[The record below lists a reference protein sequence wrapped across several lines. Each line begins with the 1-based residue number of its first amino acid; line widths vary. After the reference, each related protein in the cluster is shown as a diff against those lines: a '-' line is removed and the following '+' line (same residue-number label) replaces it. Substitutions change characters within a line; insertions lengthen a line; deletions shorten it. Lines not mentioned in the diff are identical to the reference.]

1 MPVVDWAGLGL
12 NRSRLRRIPFPES
25 PREPDMIRTRLALCL
40 LLAAATPAFADGQDI
55 DKVNGSISIDAARQA
70 GDLDTVNGSIRIGA
84 NATTGDASTVNGSI
98 QLADGAH
105 TGALETVNGSI
116 RAGSGMV
123 VDGGVETVNGSIFF
137 DRGSRIAKGVST
149 VNGAIGL
156 VDTDLGGGIDTVNGD
171 ITVGIGSHVKGGIKV
186 EKPNN
191 NFLGIR
197 IGKSRPPRIIIGPNA
212 VVEGPLVFER
222 EVKLYVHSTA
232 KTGPITGATA
242 IRFDTPTAPQD

>member
-1 MPVVDWAGLGL
+1 
-12 NRSRLRRIPFPES
+12 
-25 PREPDMIRTRLALCL
+25 MIRTRLALCL
-40 LLAAATPAFADGQDI
+40 LLAAATPAFASDGDI
-55 DKVNGSISIDAARQA
+55 DKVNGSISIDATQQA

-84 NATTGDASTVNGSI
+84 KATTGDASTVNGSI

-116 RAGSGMV
+116 RAGTSLV
-123 VDGGVETVNGSIFF
+123 VDGSVETVNGSIFI
-137 DRGSRIAKGVST
+137 DRNGRVAKGVST

-156 VDTDLGGGIDTVNGD
+156 VSTELGGGIDTVNGD

-186 EKPNN
+186 EKPTSNWLN
-191 NFLGIR
+191 IHM
-197 IGKSRPPRIIIGPNA
+197 GKPRPPRIIIGPNA
-212 VVEGPLVFER
+212 VVDGPLVFER

-242 IRFDTPTAPQD
+242 VRFDTPTAPQD